1 MTESK
6 VVTFTLSPQFASF
19 LEQVHRQH
27 KIEVD
32 TINFP
37 LVALDPGETTGVA
50 VFDGISTIQVYQKE
64 TKQIGPAFDWLDDL
78 LEAGCMGD
86 DAIYRGVTTWEHLRI
101 EDYRVYEW
109 KASDHSWSPV
119 HTLRLIG
126 AFQIAAY
133 RIGTPYS
140 FCMASHAKKFW
151 DDNKLKHFDLYP
163 KGLRHGKDALRH
175 LLYYML
181 FPTKVDQ

>member
-32 TINFP
+32 TVNHPI
-37 LVALDPGETTGVA
+37 LALDPGETTGWA
-50 VFDGISTIQVYQKE
+50 HFDGDVTIHVSQE
-64 TKQIGPAFDWLDDL
+64 PTKSVRQGYRWLREQL
-78 LEAGCMGD
+78 VLAP
-86 DAIYRGVTTWEHLRI
+86 VEHIRC

-109 KASDHSWSPV
+109 KAADHSWSPV
-119 HTLRLIG
+119 HTIRFIG
-126 AFQIAAY
+126 AIEVASY
-133 RIGTPYS
+133 EEGIPLS

-151 DDNKLKHFDLYP
+151 DDNKLKHFGLYP